1 MTTTDWRQSIKRQTF
16 VGKTVAYVL
25 LFICGLPF
33 IVPLLFVIST
43 ALKSASQVFVN
54 PPIWVPMP
62 PQFGN
67 FIQAWNVAPFGRFLV
82 NSLITTFIPMIG
94 DVFVSAVVAYSFARL
109 RWPGRDAVFSVLLV
123 TMIMPGIVTFIPTF
137 IVFANLG
144 WVNTFLPFIVPAFFG
159 GAFYIFLLRQFMLN
173 LPDGLEEAARIDGA
187 GTAQIFIRIVL
198 PLLGPALATV
208 AIFSFMAR
216 WNDFFGPMIYLH
228 RPNLKTLMLGL
239 AFFESMAT
247 GTGGSYG
254 FLSAR
259 LHLLMSIT
267 TLIALPCVLIFIL
280 FQKYFVRDVITSG
293 FKL

>member
-1 MTTTDWRQSIKRQTF
+1 MTFNWRQSVKTQTF
-16 VGKTVAYVL
+16 FSKSLAYVL
-25 LFICGLPF
+25 LFVFGIPF
-33 IVPLLFVIST
+33 IVPLLFVLST
-43 ALKSASQVFVN
+43 ALKTASQVYVN
-54 PPIWVPMP
+54 PPIWVPIP
-62 PQFGN
+62 LQFGN
-67 FIQAWNVAPFGRFLV
+67 FIAAWNVAPFGRFLV

-94 DVFVSAVVAYSFARL
+94 DVFVSAIVAYSFARL

-137 IVFANLG
+137 ILFSRLN
-144 WVNTFLPFIVPAFFG
+144 WINTFLPFIVPAFFG

-187 GTAQIFIRIVL
+187 STAQIFMRIVL

-216 WNDFFGPMIYLH
+216 WNDFFAPMIYLH
-228 RPNLKTLMLGL
+228 RPHLKTLMLGL

-247 GTGGSYG
+247 GTGGGYG
-254 FLSAR
+254 FMSAR
-259 LHLLMSIT
+259 LHLLMAIT
-267 TLIALPCVLIFIL
+267 TLIALPCVLIFIA